1 MRRNR
6 KCIFDI
12 VFVIENIL
20 SVNKFCPAVSEFWK
34 ITKKTFRENNLLLWF
49 EMHLLIA
56 LRVVMAEQGQ
66 NFSTMIN
73 NVRFNGSMTS

>member
-12 VFVIENIL
+12 VFLIENIL
-20 SVNKFCPAVSEFWK
+20 RANKFCPAVSEFWK
-34 ITKKTFRENNLLLWF
+34 ITKKTFRENNILLWF

-73 NVRFNGSMTS
+73 TYGLTGR